1 MRCGR
6 LKGEIMTTDLPII
19 DISEALSR
27 SMGDTDFL
35 RMMLDEFKRMIPD
48 FMHRIEQSIQLNDMH
63 TLAKDAHQFKGTAAN
78 LGAKA
83 IAAAAL
89 ELEKIGKNDDP
100 EPSRSAFAKLQDA
113 VRIFTRHLAQIE
125 WSDISSS

>member
-1 MRCGR
+1 
-6 LKGEIMTTDLPII
+6 MTTDLPVI

-35 RMMLDEFKRMIPD
+35 KMMLDEFQRMIPD
-48 FMHRIEQSIQLNDMH
+48 FISRMEQSIQRNDMR

-78 LGAKA
+78 LGAKT

-89 ELEKIGKNDDP
+89 ELEQIGKSGDP
-100 EPSRSAFAKLQDA
+100 EPSRPAFSKLQDA
-113 VRIFTRHLAQIE
+113 VGIFTQHLAQIE
-125 WSDISSS
+125 WSDISGN